1 MIKRISLV
9 VLIMLFSIIILSSCT
24 NNNNEDNI
32 ENKEIKYE
40 LVEYNINNNEKYISY
55 KEEYKYYYI
64 VFNNTNKTCYIEFQ
78 KLNDLEATKTSGT
91 YIETETSNVISM
103 NGTSFEFKKE
113 KMEMQFLMFNFRF
126 KKVD

>member
-24 NNNNEDNI
+24 NNNEDNI
-32 ENKEIKYE
+32 KSKEIKYE
-40 LVEYNINNNEKYISY
+40 LVEYSINNSGEYISY
-55 KEEYKYYYI
+55 KEEYEYYRI
-64 VFNNTNKTCYIEFQ
+64 VFDDTNKTCYIEF
-78 KLNDLEATKTSGT
+78 KKINDSESTKTTGT
-91 YIETETSNVISM
+91 YIGTETSYVISM

>member
-24 NNNNEDNI
+24 NNNEDTI

-40 LVEYNINNNEKYISY
+40 LVEYNINNSEEYKSY

-64 VFNNTNKTCYIEFQ
+64 VFNNTNKTCYIEFK
-78 KLNDLEATKTSGT
+78 KLNDLEDTKTSGT
-91 YIETETSNVISM
+91 YIENETSYVISM

>member
-1 MIKRISLV
+1 MIKRIILV
-9 VLIMLFSIIILSSCT
+9 ALTLLFSIITLSACT
-24 NNNNEDNI
+24 NNKNTID
-32 ENKEIKYE
+32 NKEIKYE
-40 LVEYNINNNEKYISY
+40 LVEYNINNSEEYISY

-78 KLNDLEATKTSGT
+78 KLNDTESTKTSGT
-91 YIETETSNVISM
+91 YIETEISYVISM
-103 NGTSFEFKKE
+103 NGTSLEFKKE

>member
-24 NNNNEDNI
+24 NNNEDNI

-40 LVEYNINNNEKYISY
+40 LVEYNINNSEEYISY
-55 KEEYKYYYI
+55 KEEYEYYHL
-64 VFNNTNKTCYIEFQ
+64 VFNDINKTCYIEF
-78 KLNDLEATKTSGT
+78 KKINDSESTKTTGI
-91 YIETETSNVISM
+91 YIETETSYVISM
-103 NGTSFEFKKE
+103 NGTSLEFKKE
-113 KMEMQFLMFNFRF
+113 KMEMQFLIFNFRF

>member
-1 MIKRISLV
+1 MIKRIILV
-9 VLIMLFSIIILSSCT
+9 ALTVFFSIITLSACT
-24 NNNNEDNI
+24 NNNEDTI
-32 ENKEIKYE
+32 DNKEIRYE
-40 LVEYNINNNEKYISY
+40 LVEYNINNSEEYKSY

-78 KLNDLEATKTSGT
+78 KLNDSKLTKTSGT
-91 YIETETSNVISM
+91 YIETETSYVISM
-103 NGTSFEFKKE
+103 NGTSLDFKKE

>member
-9 VLIMLFSIIILSSCT
+9 VLIMLFSIITLSSCD
-24 NNNNEDNI
+24 NEDNKDNI

-40 LVEYNINNNEKYISY
+40 LVEYNINNSEEYISY

-64 VFNNTNKTCYIEFQ
+64 VFNNSNKTCYIEFK
-78 KLNDLEATKTSGT
+78 KLNDLEDTKTTGT
-91 YIETETSNVISM
+91 YIETETSYVISM
-103 NGTSFEFKKE
+103 NGTSLEFKKE

>member
-24 NNNNEDNI
+24 NNNEDNI
-32 ENKEIKYE
+32 KSKEIKYE
-40 LVEYNINNNEKYISY
+40 LVEYSINNSGEYISY
-55 KEEYKYYYI
+55 KEEYEYYRI
-64 VFNNTNKTCYIEFQ
+64 VFDDTNKTCYIEF
-78 KLNDLEATKTSGT
+78 KKINDSESTKTTGT
-91 YIETETSNVISM
+91 YIGTETSYVISM

-113 KMEMQFLMFNFRF
+113 TMEMQFLMFNFRF

>member
-24 NNNNEDNI
+24 NNNEDNI
-32 ENKEIKYE
+32 NSKEIKYE
-40 LVEYNINNNEKYISY
+40 LVEYNTNNNGEYISY
-55 KEEYKYYYI
+55 KEEYKYYRI
-64 VFNNTNKTCYIEFQ
+64 VFNDTNKTCYIEF
-78 KLNDLEATKTSGT
+78 KKINDSESTKTTGT
-91 YIETETSNVISM
+91 YIETETSYIISM

-113 KMEMQFLMFNFRF
+113 TMEMQFLMFNFKF